1 MLTSLSKLVNNLF
14 EIYSKKCRDKNCK
27 SECEFITNLSAV
39 SVKKKQLKPINGL
52 ISFQIH
58 TNFVMETLINLFCY

>member
-27 SECEFITNLSAV
+27 SECEFITNLSVV
-39 SVKKKQLKPINGL
+39 SVKITVKTNKWIN
-52 ISFQIH
+52 
-58 TNFVMETLINLFCY
+58 